1 MFCFLCFTWAVGN
14 ELYYTGDEPKKHQ
27 KVGQE
32 IRPMNE
38 LSDKCI
44 EDLPTHGNVG
54 WGGGGRGKKIF
65 HRDVIAMM
73 VKARGDE
80 RGNACSF
87 IRTLP

>member
-1 MFCFLCFTWAVGN
+1 MLFSA
-14 ELYYTGDEPKKHQ
+14 

-38 LSDKCI
+38 LSDKRI
-44 EDLPTHGNVG
+44 EDLLTHGKVG
-54 WGGGGRGKKIF
+54 WGGGENFR
-65 HRDVIAMM
+65 RDVIAMM

-87 IRTLP
+87 I

>member
-1 MFCFLCFTWAVGN
+1 MLFSA
-14 ELYYTGDEPKKHQ
+14 

-38 LSDKCI
+38 LSDRRI
-44 EDLPTHGNVG
+44 EDLPTRGKVG
-54 WGGGGRGKKIF
+54 WGGGEKIF
-65 HRDVIAMM
+65 FRRNVIVVM

-87 IRTLP
+87 MRTLLLGDRNDIMP